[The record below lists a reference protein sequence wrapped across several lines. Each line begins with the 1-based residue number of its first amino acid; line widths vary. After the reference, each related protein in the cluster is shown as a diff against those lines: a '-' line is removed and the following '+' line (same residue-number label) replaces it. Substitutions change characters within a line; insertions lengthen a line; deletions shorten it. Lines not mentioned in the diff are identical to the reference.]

1 MRLLALLLL
10 AGGLSAAPLP
20 SWSLGQANAR
30 LLQAGYS
37 RDEKHHAWE
46 AEFELRFVNND
57 LQRRFHRNVLVDFV
71 GPDGKAVTWKG
82 FLNLAP
88 GSAQHRRVR
97 VPERLRCG
105 TDLTACAPL
114 KVRVFLTKPERA
126 ALVPIPAQALA
137 EPQAP
142 PAGKPLWVARVYDG
156 DTLELMDGSKIRLLG
171 IDTPEASGPGGK
183 GGPQP
188 GYQEATDFTRVRVMN
203 APIQLAYDGEPR
215 DIFGRWLAQV
225 TLEDGVDLN
234 ADLLRRGL
242 AKVYLRSEADRLEDY
257 KKIEAQARERG
268 LGLWKSH

>member
-1 MRLLALLLL
+1 MRLLVLCLL

-20 SWSLGQANAR
+20 TWPLGQAHAQ

-46 AEFELRFVNND
+46 AELELRFVNAD
-57 LQRRFHRNVLVDFV
+57 LQRRFNRNVLVDFV

-97 VPERLRCG
+97 VPERLGCG
-105 TDLTACAPL
+105 AALDACAPL
-114 KVRVFLTKPERA
+114 KVRVFLAKPAQA
-126 ALVPIPAQALA
+126 ALVPIPRQGLA

-142 PAGKPLWVARVYDG
+142 PEGKPLWVARVYDG
-156 DTLELMDGSKIRLLG
+156 DTFELMDGSKIRLLG

-188 GYQEATDFTRVRVMN
+188 GYQEATEFTRERVMN
-203 APIQLAYDGEPR
+203 APVRLAYDGEHR

-225 TLEDGVDLN
+225 TLDDGVDLN

-242 AKVYLRSEADRLEDY
+242 AKVYDRSEAGRLDDY

-268 LGLWKSH
+268 LGLWKAH